1 MSDHRPTSKDE
12 DLDIRE
18 RLAAQEAQIQL
29 LLEQSG
35 KPKTYPPGHWS
46 LNLSDD
52 DDGDHLDQNQE
63 SERFV
68 AQFNKDDNTS
78 AGLPDGDNNE
88 DYLHELLKDVEGTI
102 EYGPDVMAQIAEGFV
117 KTVIRPLSKESASN
131 IKDKFKVP
139 GNCKQ
144 FNVPKINPEI
154 WNHLPPQ
161 SKMTDIKYQQIQQ
174 TLSQGLVG
182 LARIAQEV
190 ASRDQLQNIS
200 GRRKTEVKKFINP
213 EYNAICSLQAAG
225 SEYLFGNDLN
235 ESLKASK
242 AVSNVVRKSM
252 SIQPN
257 RYRPYTYQRTP
268 QQSLNFRRPFSQ
280 SYPRRGNPGPYRG
293 GRFELRPSQPYQ
305 QYVRHQK

>member
-1 MSDHRPTSKDE
+1 M
-12 DLDIRE
+12 
-18 RLAAQEAQIQL
+18 
-29 LLEQSG
+29 
-35 KPKTYPPGHWS
+35 
-46 LNLSDD
+46 
-52 DDGDHLDQNQE
+52 
-63 SERFV
+63 
-68 AQFNKDDNTS
+68 
-78 AGLPDGDNNE
+78 
-88 DYLHELLKDVEGTI
+88 EGTI

-190 ASRDQLQNIS
+190 ASRDVQTAAKSSILKIAIDTANLLGDQLQNIS

-213 EYNAICSLQAAG
+213 EYNAICSSQV
-225 SEYLFGNDLN
+225 ELF
-235 ESLKASK
+235 
-242 AVSNVVRKSM
+242 
-252 SIQPN
+252 
-257 RYRPYTYQRTP
+257 
-268 QQSLNFRRPFSQ
+268 
-280 SYPRRGNPGPYRG
+280 
-293 GRFELRPSQPYQ
+293 
-305 QYVRHQK
+305 